1 MEVLLVSALFS
12 WWILFIIDMRAVP
25 WTTLLKTEKVDIEVS
40 VQLFSICEC
49 LLWAIAPFKRNYPLY
64 KPLHYLKQS
73 TSIIIK
79 QKKKITNSK
88 IMTAALYTM
97 TWNIPWCFKTRVR
110 FVTLL
115 GKHQQN
121 NQGNTDHGK
130 TPVNRTKLPLIYPKS
145 QCTSGQHFAAK
156 ITSGQHSM

>member
-12 WWILFIIDMRAVP
+12 WWILCIIDMRAVP

-49 LLWAIAPFKRNYPLY
+49 PLWAIAPFKRNYPLY

-79 QKKKITNSK
+79 QKKTPQKPNNFK
-88 IMTAALYTM
+88 RMTAALYTM
-97 TWNIPWCFKTRVR
+97 TWNIPWCFKTTVSS
-110 FVTLL
+110 VTLL
-115 GKHQQN
+115 GKPQHN
-121 NQGNTDHGK
+121 NK
-130 TPVNRTKLPLIYPKS
+130 KNRLQENIS
-145 QCTSGQHFAAK
+145 
-156 ITSGQHSM
+156 